1 MERTEA
7 IQEIKNMIRIH
18 HFMRSRHARG
28 VPDEYIDKKIEA
40 LEMALASLEREERHE
55 D

>member
-7 IQEIKNMIRIH
+7 IQEIKDMIRIH
-18 HFMRSRHARG
+18 HFIRSRHARS